1 MFESKQR
8 TFAGKMTWILCVASL
23 LVFCFI
29 YTLTVW
35 SVAKSIPEYESR
47 TTTARAKYYLSKV
60 ENVLNVTQAI
70 VESHERIFRENIDNP
85 DKMEE
90 VLYDF
95 FTDNR
100 FCEAF
105 ICVSP
110 GFGHTTKK
118 GLMID
123 VIRDASGIPIKR
135 AREDSY
141 DFRQHAYFQVP
152 FKEKH
157 NYWNEP
163 YYVQGVPIMT
173 FSHPLMDDKGNV
185 MAVYGV
191 DVNLQIMADTLM
203 AQNAKSKG
211 ELLIKLMSRNGRY
224 IVHENR
230 SMIAHHTFLDEVCD
244 DEDDDYE
251 EACINALS
259 GKDSTLIMK
268 YNGERQLMTYT
279 SVPRLGWALAI
290 HKPFRYLYEDLFW
303 GVIVTFVIMGLGL
316 MLMVPIIRYVVH
328 RMTKNISEYAKAAE
342 NIARGDFD
350 TPVIHTHTNDEIQQL
365 GDSLDNMRISL
376 NDYMQRLEITT
387 AERKTIENELLIAN
401 RIQMSM
407 LPHIFPTPPASPY
420 VGVYAYLQ
428 PAKSVGGD
436 LYDFILNDNKF
447 HFIVGD
453 VSGKGVPASLIMAIT
468 SSLFRALL
476 RSTNSTHEV
485 VQRINNAIS
494 QNNERNMFVTLI
506 VGELDLDT
514 GRLEFCNAG
523 HNPMLRLSNGEPSI
537 VEMEKNLPV
546 GLMYDWQFK
555 SNEIT
560 LAPNERLL
568 LYTDGVVEAENI
580 KKELY
585 GIERLCETMKQS
597 EQVSSRG
604 LVTHI
609 KEDIELFTNGAEQSD
624 DITIMSVRYKPLSE
638 NMLVSKE
645 IVFTNKMEE
654 VTRIAQF
661 VDEVC
666 EQLQLDFAT
675 TSSIQLAI
683 EEAVVNVIEYAYPD
697 KTGEKSSLMM
707 SAQPGKIIFLLSDSG
722 VEFDPTVT
730 EEPDITLSAEER
742 PIGGL
747 GIMLV
752 KKIMNEVTY
761 QRIDGLN
768 TLRMVKNIR

>member
-95 FTDNR
+95 FADNR

-230 SMIAHHTFLDEVCD
+230 SMIAH
-244 DEDDDYE
+244 
-251 EACINALS
+251 
-259 GKDSTLIMK
+259 
-268 YNGERQLMTYT
+268 
-279 SVPRLGWALAI
+279 
-290 HKPFRYLYEDLFW
+290 DL
-303 GVIVTFVIMGLGL
+303 
-316 MLMVPIIRYVVH
+316 H
-328 RMTKNISEYAKAAE
+328 
-342 NIARGDFD
+342 
-350 TPVIHTHTNDEIQQL
+350 QC
-365 GDSLDNMRISL
+365 
-376 NDYMQRLEITT
+376 
-387 AERKTIENELLIAN
+387 
-401 RIQMSM
+401 
-407 LPHIFPTPPASPY
+407 ASPRM
-420 VGVYAYLQ
+420 GTRHTQTLQ
-428 PAKSVGGD
+428 IPLRRPLLGSYRHIRHHGSRTHAHGANHQVCCPPHAKEH
-436 LYDFILNDNKF
+436 LRIR
-447 HFIVGD
+447 
-453 VSGKGVPASLIMAIT
+453 KG
-468 SSLFRALL
+468 
-476 RSTNSTHEV
+476 H
-485 VQRINNAIS
+485 
-494 QNNERNMFVTLI
+494 
-506 VGELDLDT
+506 
-514 GRLEFCNAG
+514 
-523 HNPMLRLSNGEPSI
+523 
-537 VEMEKNLPV
+537 
-546 GLMYDWQFK
+546 
-555 SNEIT
+555 
-560 LAPNERLL
+560 
-568 LYTDGVVEAENI
+568 
-580 KKELY
+580 
-585 GIERLCETMKQS
+585 
-597 EQVSSRG
+597 
-604 LVTHI
+604 
-609 KEDIELFTNGAEQSD
+609 
-624 DITIMSVRYKPLSE
+624 
-638 NMLVSKE
+638 
-645 IVFTNKMEE
+645 
-654 VTRIAQF
+654 
-661 VDEVC
+661 
-666 EQLQLDFAT
+666 
-675 TSSIQLAI
+675 
-683 EEAVVNVIEYAYPD
+683 
-697 KTGEKSSLMM
+697 
-707 SAQPGKIIFLLSDSG
+707 
-722 VEFDPTVT
+722 
-730 EEPDITLSAEER
+730 
-742 PIGGL
+742 
-747 GIMLV
+747 
-752 KKIMNEVTY
+752 
-761 QRIDGLN
+761 
-768 TLRMVKNIR
+768 